1 MNNRQLFLQHLGQT
15 SEFPLLIE
23 IERAEGIYMYGP
35 DEKVYTD
42 LIAGIGVSNVGHRHP
57 NVVKALHDQIDKYMH
72 VMVYG
77 EFVQTPQVQLGKT
90 LASLL
95 PDHLNCSFL
104 VNSGSEANEGAIKL
118 AKRFT
123 GRPEIISCHNA
134 YHGSTNGAL
143 SITGEESLKA
153 NFRPLLP
160 EIKHITFNDI
170 MELDAITEHTA
181 AFIMEPVQGEAGVI
195 SATQKYMDAV
205 RAKCNQTGTLLIFDE
220 VQCGAGRTGRMW
232 AHEHYNVTPDI
243 MTVAKGIGGGMP
255 IGAFISSQEIMK
267 VLQNDPILGHIT
279 TFGGHPVCS
288 AAANA
293 CLTTLTED
301 SLLKDVPV
309 KAQRFIDKL
318 KHPSI
323 KEIRHLGLMMAVE
336 FESFDVLKPIIDKA
350 IEKGVVTDWFLFNDF
365 SMRIAPPLTITFEEI
380 DQSCKTILDAITET
394 LH

>member
-72 VMVYG
+72 IMVYG

-232 AHEHYNVTPDI
+232 AHEHYNITPDI

-288 AAANA
+288 ASANA

-301 SLLKDVPV
+301 SLLKDVPA